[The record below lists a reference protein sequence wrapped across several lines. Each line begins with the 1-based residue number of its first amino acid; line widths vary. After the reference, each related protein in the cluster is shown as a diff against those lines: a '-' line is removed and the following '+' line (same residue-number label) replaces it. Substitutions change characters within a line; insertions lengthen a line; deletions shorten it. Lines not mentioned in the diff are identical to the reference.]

1 MTKRFIRILII
12 FLLHISLLENSQV
25 KAQQL
30 SGEDPDIIAFHIG
43 TFHDSNGYHIDA
55 WAEVHDPQGE
65 NDINTVK
72 VIDANGDEFS
82 LQYQGSDIYYG
93 RANFELTLPPLG
105 DTRIV
110 ATDKSGNSCTVNYN
124 LANVVEQ
131 LPTVLFPEEGALI
144 SDIAPI
150 FNWTDVSDDQSTII
164 YFLCVYRH
172 DNGEIVW
179 QLDNISESQVRFNF
193 DGKANESLQAGLI
206 YDLEVMA
213 LDTQRNS
220 SYDFITF
227 SIGSYI
233 FLENDLLNIKFHPI
247 RPQADQY
254 TLKTNNGTIYG
265 DIANEMFHARVFFQD
280 EFYNIEPSINS
291 ITQTSNRICYHMR
304 IDKNS
309 DLAVTFDLC
318 YLLEGN
324 TVEITFSNISEEPG
338 YQLIYVRSPDL
349 ITIRGTQTGAK
360 LVFPYAEGRLVDVA
374 TTEPGYA
381 DVDMDASSWGRPLL
395 MGMLYYDSLAGIASY
410 NHLDSILWTRVFD
423 HSSQGRL
430 CTIGMTFNYRYAPTN
445 FSSATFIDVFDA
457 ETSELSVKLTFTGDY
472 DGDQDIDWMDGA
484 KFLRDQVKA
493 VPDQRYLSSFI
504 TKTGK
509 NGVEHISD
517 HLTTIRKLFHL
528 TDHNKIYSYLLD
540 YNPRLNEVFGVEED
554 LDPDFATLEDLREVF
569 QIAEESYNT
578 FLSFN
583 DIYLDYYPGTPGY
596 DPDLR
601 VILDDGS
608 PAQGWFLPSFP
619 DAFQADPYDYA
630 IQEGLDRVKRTVGR
644 YPIKESYHIDV
655 LSVVFPKDYSPGS
668 PSSRERNRR
677 GIQLIIDEFA
687 KSGINITSEVLS
699 GQLVESGIGWFLD
712 TPRILT
718 NHHPFS
724 NPEIIPLIEFIC
736 HGKTLYGLYPDI
748 YPAEVS
754 AEQVAIYTFLE
765 PLLLGANSA
774 AHINYSE
781 PNDLEID
788 KFYLIDLPWMAL
800 NQRFMQDY
808 EENGSYRKITYD
820 SDTFV
825 EIDYEDDT
833 YTVQVDG
840 RVIGRNYTTFFP
852 KDKNTFL
859 AFSRDQKSLSEP
871 LPRGWN
877 ENTTVQKLT
886 AEGNNE
892 NIPFEIKD
900 RIIIFE
906 VEANTPYKITNLNK
920 PKAMSWIP
928 LLLLGD

>member
-1 MTKRFIRILII
+1 MLSHIIQLRSILPIFIIILL
-12 FLLHISLLENSQV
+12 FLHMFSPIGLEGAEAQNLVLENDYLYIEF
-25 KAQQL
+25 QQNYPYVDRYSL
-30 SGEDPDIIAFHIG
+30 KGSGEVMYGDLVNEMFYAEIFYQNEIFNIEPFVDSFTQEADQISYHIG
-43 TFHDSNGYHIDA
+43 TRIDSN
-55 WAEVHDPQGE
+55 
-65 NDINTVK
+65 
-72 VIDANGDEFS
+72 
-82 LQYQGSDIYYG
+82 
-93 RANFELTLPPLG
+93 
-105 DTRIV
+105 
-110 ATDKSGNSCTVNYN
+110 
-124 LANVVEQ
+124 LA
-131 LPTVLFPEEGALI
+131 I
-144 SDIAPI
+144 
-150 FNWTDVSDDQSTII
+150 
-164 YFLCVYRH
+164 
-172 DNGEIVW
+172 
-179 QLDNISESQVRFNF
+179 
-193 DGKANESLQAGLI
+193 
-206 YDLEVMA
+206 
-213 LDTQRNS
+213 
-220 SYDFITF
+220 
-227 SIGSYI
+227 
-233 FLENDLLNIKFHPI
+233 
-247 RPQADQY
+247 
-254 TLKTNNGTIYG
+254 
-265 DIANEMFHARVFFQD
+265 
-280 EFYNIEPSINS
+280 
-291 ITQTSNRICYHMR
+291 
-304 IDKNS
+304 
-309 DLAVTFDLC
+309 TFDLT
-318 YLLEGN
+318 YRLNGN
-324 TVEITFSNISEEPG
+324 TIEVIFSNVEEMPG
-338 YQLIYVRSPDL
+338 YMLILVRSPDL
-349 ITIRGTQTGAK
+349 LTIRGTQSGAK
-360 LVFPYAEGRLVDVA
+360 LVFPYSEGRLIDVT

-395 MGMLYYDSLAGIASY
+395 MGMLYHDGLAGIASY
-410 NHLDSILWTRVFD
+410 DHLDSILWTRVFD

-430 CTIGMTFNYRYAPTN
+430 CTIGMTFNYRYAPTS

-493 VPDQRYLSSFI
+493 VPDQRYLNSFI
-504 TKTGK
+504 TKIGV
-509 NGVEHISD
+509 NGVRHISD
-517 HLTTIRKLFHL
+517 HLTTIRKLYHL
-528 TDHNKIYSYLLD
+528 TDHNKIYSYLLS
-540 YNPRLNEVFGVEED
+540 YNPLGLEEVFGVEED
-554 LDPDFATLEDLREVF
+554 LNPDFSTLDDLKEVF
-569 QIAEESYNT
+569 QIAEKSYNT

-601 VILDDGS
+601 VILGDGS
-608 PAQGWFLPSFP
+608 AAQGHPLPWFP

-687 KSGINITSEVLS
+687 KSGINITSEVLT

-718 NHHPFS
+718 NNHPFS

-774 AHINYSE
+774 AHISYSE

-852 KDKNTFL
+852 KDKNTF
-859 AFSRDQKSLSEP
+859 FSLFS
-871 LPRGWN
+871 
-877 ENTTVQKLT
+877 
-886 AEGNNE
+886 
-892 NIPFEIKD
+892 
-900 RIIIFE
+900 
-906 VEANTPYKITNLNK
+906 
-920 PKAMSWIP
+920 
-928 LLLLGD
+928 